1 MAIHVFS
8 FTTSLSSGLETTSLV
23 QGLGSF
29 TVPRRQPTLRWLQSK
44 NGGRLASLSLEVD
57 VVSMLIGKTWCML
70 HSLFSPSLS
79 SNPYSSSDL
88 IHRGADT
95 QQHSNR

>member
-1 MAIHVFS
+1 MAIHVFF
-8 FTTSLSSGLETTSLV
+8 FTTSLSSGLRTTSLV

-29 TVPRRQPTLRWLQSK
+29 TVSGRQPPLRWLQSK

-57 VVSMLIGKTWCML
+57 IISMLIGETWCML

-79 SNPYSSSDL
+79 SNLYPSSDL
-88 IHRGADT
+88 IHPGADT
-95 QQHSNR
+95 QQQSNR